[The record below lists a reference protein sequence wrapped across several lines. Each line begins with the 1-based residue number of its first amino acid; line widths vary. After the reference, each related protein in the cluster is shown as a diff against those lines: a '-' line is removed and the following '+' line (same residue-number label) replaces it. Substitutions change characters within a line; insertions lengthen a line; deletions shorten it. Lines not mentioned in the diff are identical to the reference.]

1 MRCRENPGEAILY
14 TIKNKDCVRGAG
26 VRRLLLE
33 ILFRLLAQGKAAAG
47 ELDLSACGRGRC
59 CGGLVFFRFA
69 SFAITS
75 YLAFSHFVLLGG
87 DGSWRVKSCSADRHT
102 KREMT
107 DLQNLPLP
115 PKHQSCGSGVS
126 LCLLNEADIAA
137 PKLFSG

>member
-1 MRCRENPGEAILY
+1 M
-14 TIKNKDCVRGAG
+14 

-47 ELDLSACGRGRC
+47 ELDLCACGRGGC

-75 YLAFSHFVLLGG
+75 YLAFSHFVLLGRRSNVESEIMFG
-87 DGSWRVKSCSADRHT
+87 DRHAR
-102 KREMT
+102 REMT

-115 PKHQSCGSGVS
+115 A
-126 LCLLNEADIAA
+126 EAS
-137 PKLFSG
+137 KLR